1 MKRITFFIIL
11 LAALFQLSLA
21 QNINDGNFGDD
32 NGFQQANRVNR
43 DTTKRDKV
51 IPKGLKVWTI
61 DEMYG
66 DREASVPDTVHHLY
80 QNSIFTN
87 GLYGEYNNLGNV
99 GSPRINRIF
108 IDQAERRDFIFLE
121 PYDFFVTY
129 PNEIKFTNTLSPIT
143 NLSYNSCGSG
153 NYGEDHFKALF
164 GVNAGKKLGLGM
176 KFDYIYGRGYYQSA
190 NTSHFNW
197 SLWGSYIGERYN
209 SHLYVSLN
217 HQKILE
223 NGGIANDE
231 HVLHPES
238 FPESYDSYEIP
249 TILSNNSARNDNQII
264 FYTHRYSFGF
274 NRQVPMTEEE
284 IEAKKFAMKSK
295 EENDAKKALEKARKE
310 KGEDFDLEEY
320 KKELEAK
327 KAVAPTDTTSKNN
340 PKEWMKDE
348 YVPVTSIIHT
358 VNVKNHD
365 RTYFAYNTP
374 EKYYAHK
381 YFEAL
386 GDGTYSGDSICDDTK
401 NISVKNTVALAML
414 EGFNKWVPMGLKL
427 FAAYEYQRFTL
438 PNLQG
443 VVEKYHENDVSV
455 GGQLQKTLGKTFHY
469 NVSLEAYVLG
479 GMAGDIN
486 LEGAGDLNFPLFGDT
501 VSLNAKAKFQRATPT
516 FYYEN
521 YHSKHFWWDNDFD
534 KLTHFRVE
542 GLLNIGKTS
551 TKLRVAYD
559 NITKLPYFLRSYTI
573 TDKFTR
579 ENTDIVVKQ
588 GPNVSLFTAQ
598 LSQHLRLGPVNL
610 EAIVTYQKS
619 SDSEVIPVPALN
631 IYANLYL
638 KFKIAKVLAT
648 ELGGDIRYFTSY
660 CAPEY
665 SPGFGY
671 YCSQGNGENNIK
683 VGNYPIINVYANFHL
698 KHARFFVMMSHINS
712 TAGNYFLTP
721 HYPQNTSTFRFG
733 VSWNFFN

>member
-231 HVLHPES
+231 HVLHTES
-238 FPESYDSYEIP
+238 LKES
-249 TILSNNSARNDNQII
+249 ND
-264 FYTHRYSFGF
+264 
-274 NRQVPMTEEE
+274 
-284 IEAKKFAMKSK
+284 
-295 EENDAKKALEKARKE
+295 
-310 KGEDFDLEEY
+310 
-320 KKELEAK
+320 
-327 KAVAPTDTTSKNN
+327 
-340 PKEWMKDE
+340 
-348 YVPVTSIIHT
+348 
-358 VNVKNHD
+358 
-365 RTYFAYNTP
+365 
-374 EKYYAHK
+374 
-381 YFEAL
+381 
-386 GDGTYSGDSICDDTK
+386 
-401 NISVKNTVALAML
+401 
-414 EGFNKWVPMGLKL
+414 
-427 FAAYEYQRFTL
+427 
-438 PNLQG
+438 
-443 VVEKYHENDVSV
+443 
-455 GGQLQKTLGKTFHY
+455 
-469 NVSLEAYVLG
+469 
-479 GMAGDIN
+479 
-486 LEGAGDLNFPLFGDT
+486 
-501 VSLNAKAKFQRATPT
+501 
-516 FYYEN
+516 
-521 YHSKHFWWDNDFD
+521 
-534 KLTHFRVE
+534 
-542 GLLNIGKTS
+542 
-551 TKLRVAYD
+551 
-559 NITKLPYFLRSYTI
+559 
-573 TDKFTR
+573 
-579 ENTDIVVKQ
+579 
-588 GPNVSLFTAQ
+588 
-598 LSQHLRLGPVNL
+598 
-610 EAIVTYQKS
+610 
-619 SDSEVIPVPALN
+619 
-631 IYANLYL
+631 
-638 KFKIAKVLAT
+638 
-648 ELGGDIRYFTSY
+648 
-660 CAPEY
+660 
-665 SPGFGY
+665 
-671 YCSQGNGENNIK
+671 
-683 VGNYPIINVYANFHL
+683 
-698 KHARFFVMMSHINS
+698 
-712 TAGNYFLTP
+712 
-721 HYPQNTSTFRFG
+721 
-733 VSWNFFN
+733 